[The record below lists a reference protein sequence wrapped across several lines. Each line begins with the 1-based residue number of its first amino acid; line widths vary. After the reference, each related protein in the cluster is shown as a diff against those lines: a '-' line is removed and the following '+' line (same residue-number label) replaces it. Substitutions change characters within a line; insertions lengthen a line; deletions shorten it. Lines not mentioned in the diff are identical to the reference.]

1 MGTLTIQQVIKITKL
16 GPIDV
21 KCASAENG
29 RFFMERGGGNS
40 HSKSYQL
47 DINK

>member
-29 RFFMERGGGNS
+29 RFFMERGGEFSFKVLPTGY
-40 HSKSYQL
+40 K
-47 DINK
+47 

>member
-29 RFFMERGGGNS
+29 RFFMERVGNS

>member
-29 RFFMERGGGNS
+29 RFFMERGGGILIQSPTNW
-40 HSKSYQL
+40 
-47 DINK
+47 I